1 MTDLATLG
9 LRIESVEAELAD
21 NRLNKLE
28 KSAMDTERAADA
40 LAMAARGLGA
50 SLNPVLASIDA
61 SVRELLELQRA
72 QHAVAAVSDLV
83 TSEVVQEAAA
93 VQALTAEVQQAS
105 TAHMQ
110 FSASANVVQS
120 SLGGMASEFRQAAAA
135 AQQADAHMT
144 AYRQHMAAMPPV
156 IGQAD
161 AHMLAYR
168 NQLKNVSDG
177 IKLTAH
183 DMLNLTRQG
192 ADVGVTL
199 AMGMNP
205 FMVALQQGPQIF
217 DGLQVAAIRSEAT
230 VSAVMRAMG
239 VAIWTA
245 VAPLLPFIA
254 AIGLAIGAL
263 AGVTALSAR
272 SMNKEFGD
280 LTVGMG
286 LTEKQLEN
294 LQNKGVTMGDVIVGT
309 LKWIGDS
316 IWNLIGP
323 AVSKIGEWFSIAMD
337 WATSAVVTANKV
349 IAGVFLG
356 TFRGIQ
362 AVWTDLPAVLGDAA
376 ISAAN
381 AVIRAIENMLNRAG
395 AMFNQ
400 FLPQIRMLMAAT
412 GNVAGAMNLK
422 EFGQVD
428 LPELNNPYAGAA
440 REAGVEF
447 AEAFSGGMKDASSL
461 VDRTIQNLR
470 DSIKDAAEERIRRE
484 AGEAERGRNGGSG
497 GTSEAERL
505 ARDTQRYIDSLKEQ
519 AATVGMNAIQAK
531 EYEIA
536 QQAMIAPTVALRREV
551 ERSGAALVEKMKA
564 EATNTQQMD
573 DAIAMLELERRMIG
587 ATNTERAVALAQLAE
602 AQRLKAIGVNVGDD
616 GYDEAIARAGDLARA
631 TENLRTEQDRYND
644 SLRLSL
650 DLARQTDDIMRDA
663 ASGFA
668 DAFGDAGKAI
678 GGILTSM
685 TGLNATLKQ
694 IDEEKAERARNGL
707 LTTER
712 EILLEQQR
720 ASATIG
726 AYGDMLSAARG
737 YFAEGSD
744 GYKALMIVEQAYRAF
759 QLASSIASI
768 AQGWIETSQSV
779 AQSGVK
785 GTASAAAGAAK
796 MFEILGPLGFPVV
809 AAMLGLLAGLG
820 LGGLGGGGG
829 SKGAANDDE
838 GPDHSTN
845 AIRSYTAQDA
855 LARDQ
860 AQTAIAQ
867 KLEVRVTADREG
879 LNAYVVGTAQ
889 REATGIAAPM
899 VAAAAAGTKREIFQ
913 TMNDR
918 QVGNRKVSV

>member
-1 MTDLATLG
+1 
-9 LRIESVEAELAD
+9 VAD
-21 NRLNKLE
+21 RRLDGFE
-28 KSAMDTERAADA
+28 KSAIQAERATDA

-294 LQNKGVTMGDVIVGT
+294 VQNKGVTMGDVIVGT

-323 AVSKIGEWFSIAMD
+323 AVSKIGEWFSVAMD

-362 AVWTDLPAVLGDAA
+362 AVWTDLPAVMGDAA

-428 LPELNNPYAGAA
+428 LPELDNPYAGAA
-440 REAGVEF
+440 REAGKNFGTGF
-447 AEAFSGGMKDASSL
+447 AAGVGEAAAY
-461 VDRTIQNLR
+461 VDQTIQALR
-470 DSIKDAAEERIRRE
+470 DSIKEVAEGRIGRE
-484 AGEAERGRNGGSG
+484 AGDAEAARRARASTGDD
-497 GTSEAERL
+497 EAKRL
-505 ARDTQRYIDSLKEQ
+505 ADDTRQYVESLLEQ
-519 AATVGMNAIQAK
+519 AKTLGMNTIEAK

-536 QQAMIAPTVALRREV
+536 QRALAAAQIGMNKEV
-551 ERSGAALVEKMKA
+551 EDAGRLLIEKMKA
-564 EATNTQQMD
+564 EATSTRQMD
-573 DAIAMLELERRMIG
+573 AAIAMIELERRMIG

-616 GYDEAIARAGDLARA
+616 GYDVAIARAGDLARA

-644 SLRLSL
+644 SLRLTL
-650 DLARQTDDIMRDA
+650 DLARQIDDTMRDA
-663 ASGFA
+663 TSGFA

-678 GGILTSM
+678 GGLLNSM
-685 TGLNATLKQ
+685 TGLQSRLAEIAEQREEMSRLGIMSAERDAMFERDRANAT
-694 IDEEKAERARNGL
+694 IN
-707 LTTER
+707 
-712 EILLEQQR
+712 
-720 ASATIG
+720 
-726 AYGDMLSAARG
+726 AYGDMISAARG
-737 YFAEGSD
+737 YFREGSD
-744 GYKALMIVEQAYRAF
+744 GYQALLAVEQVYRAF
-759 QLASSIASI
+759 QLASAIQAMAMGGQETALVVGQNAIKAASHGVVAVARAIASLPFPLNL
-768 AQGWIETSQSV
+768 
-779 AQSGVK
+779 
-785 GTASAAAGAAK
+785 AAGAAT
-796 MFEILGPLGFPVV
+796 I
-809 AAMLGLLAGLG
+809 AALAAIGVKIA
-820 LGGLGGGGG
+820 GGGG
-829 SKGAANDDE
+829 SGSGRSDDE

-899 VAAAAAGTKREIFQ
+899 VAAAAAGTKRDIFQ